1 MVASDLT
8 AGQNPDGSLTALFTV
23 GVSQSSL
30 AGDKSYGGTAVIWTT
45 LDQAAL
51 SGSYTK
57 MHFNKGKLSSI
68 GSHSAT
74 FAYLKGTKMTLVG
87 YTYVKPSPRW
97 GVAGVSTGLIALFMP
112 DGGGASYSTS
122 LVGFWMHPPITLNER
137 MVLSPQFFVMASP
150 VSYSDMTKLVTNK
163 ATSMM
168 VGNSLDY
175 KVTKRFGATIAHRVM
190 IVQNQKPLNFL
201 LVGSRMTL

>member
-1 MVASDLT
+1 
-8 AGQNPDGSLTALFTV
+8 
-23 GVSQSSL
+23 L
-30 AGDKSYGGTAVIWTT
+30 AGDKSYGGTAIIWTT

-57 MHFNKGKLSSI
+57 MHFDKGKLKSI
-68 GSHSAT
+68 SSHSAT
-74 FAYLKGTKMTLVG
+74 FAYLKGTKMSLVG
-87 YTYVKPSPRW
+87 YTWVKPDPRW
-97 GVAGVSTGLIALFMP
+97 GVYGISGGLIALFMP
-112 DGGGASYSTS
+112 DGGSPSYATS

-150 VSYSDMTKLVTNK
+150 ISYNDMTKLVTNK

-175 KVTKRFGATIAHRVM
+175 KVTKRFGATFAHRVM
-190 IVQNQKPLNFL
+190 IVNGQKPLNFL

>member
-30 AGDKSYGGTAVIWTT
+30 AGDKSYGGTAIIWTT
-45 LDQAAL
+45 LDQAAV

-57 MHFNKGKLSSI
+57 MNFKKGKLSSI
-68 GSHSAT
+68 SSHSAT
-74 FAYLKGTKMTLVG
+74 AAYLKGTKMTLVG
-87 YTYVKPSPRW
+87 YTYVKPSVRW
-97 GVAGVSTGLIALFMP
+97 GVAGISGGMIALFMP
-112 DGGGASYSTS
+112 DGGTSYATS

-150 VSYSDMTKLVTNK
+150 VSYSDMTRLVTNK

-168 VGNSLDY
+168 IGNSLDY
-175 KVTKRFGATIAHRVM
+175 KVTKRFGATVAHRVM